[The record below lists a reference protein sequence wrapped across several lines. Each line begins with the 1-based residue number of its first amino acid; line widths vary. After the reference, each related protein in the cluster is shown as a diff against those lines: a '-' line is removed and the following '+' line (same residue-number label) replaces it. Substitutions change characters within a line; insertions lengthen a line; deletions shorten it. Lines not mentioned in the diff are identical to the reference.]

1 LTTESL
7 AAALQREHREID
19 AGIEEFVRAGD
30 VWALTGAVRAL
41 RRHIYLEEEFL
52 FPSLAG
58 AGLLAPIFVMLREH
72 GQIWTTLDTL
82 DAAVAGNAA
91 PELLREACRRL
102 TVLEQHHNPKEER
115 ILYPQADHA
124 LTPAAAARLQAFL
137 ASGEL
142 PDGWVCERARVPS
155 R

>member
-1 LTTESL
+1 MTIASL
-7 AAALQREHREID
+7 AATLRRQHREID
-19 AGIEEFVRAGD
+19 TGIEEFLRAGD
-30 VWALTGAVRAL
+30 VWALTRAVRAL

-52 FPSLAG
+52 FPPLAG
-58 AGLLAPIFVMLREH
+58 AGLVAPIFVMLREH
-72 GQIWTTLDTL
+72 GQIWVTLDTL
-82 DAAVAGNAA
+82 DAALAGDAD
-91 PELLREACRRL
+91 PEVLDAACRRL

-124 LTPAAAARLQAFL
+124 LPAPAAARLQAFL

>member
-1 LTTESL
+1 MTTESL

-72 GQIWTTLDTL
+72 GQIWTILDTL

-115 ILYPQADHA
+115 ILYPQADQA